1 MRITFHGATQTVT
14 GSMHEVAANGAR
26 LLLDCGL
33 YQGRRKEARERN
45 ANFPFPASR
54 IRCVLLSHAHID
66 HSGNI
71 PTLVKSG
78 FEGPVYATP
87 ATVDLCHSMLPDSAH
102 LQEKDALFLA
112 KRKHRRKLLGIEDG
126 LEIIEPLYSQA
137 DAERALEHFRPVL
150 DGTPAEAAPGV
161 TFTGIEAGHMLGSTS
176 LVLEV
181 ESRGRKIRIGYS
193 GDVGR
198 PNLPII
204 RDPEPLPQVD
214 YLVMEST
221 YGDRLHKDLETVKGK
236 LADAVRRA
244 ASRGGKI
251 IAPAFAVGRTQ
262 QLVLLLHELIEEKQ
276 IPSIPIFVDSPLAVD
291 VTEVFRRH
299 VYLFDEETSR
309 FLRNGEDPFGFR
321 LLRYVREASESKALN
336 DLRGP
341 ALIISASGMCEAGRI
356 LHHLRNNIEDPR
368 NMVLITGFMAEHTL
382 GRKIV
387 EKQPEVPIFGEP
399 VRLRAEVV
407 KLNELSGHADQR
419 ELLEWMKPVA
429 RSLRGLF
436 LVHGEPAQAA
446 ALKAAIRDRYGL
458 DAVIPARGQ
467 SFELE

>member
-161 TFTGIEAGHMLGSTS
+161 TFTGVEAGHMLGSTS

-221 YGDRLHKDLETVKGK
+221 YGDRLHKDLATVKSK

-244 ASRGGKI
+244 AARGGKI

-276 IPSIPIFVDSPLAVD
+276 IPSIPVFVDSPLAVD

>member
-112 KRKHRRKLLGIEDG
+112 KRKHRRKLLGIEDE

-221 YGDRLHKDLETVKGK
+221 YGDRLHKDLATVKSK

-244 ASRGGKI
+244 AARGGKI

>member
-1 MRITFHGATQTVT
+1 
-14 GSMHEVAANGAR
+14 
-26 LLLDCGL
+26 
-33 YQGRRKEARERN
+33 
-45 ANFPFPASR
+45 
-54 IRCVLLSHAHID
+54 
-66 HSGNI
+66 
-71 PTLVKSG
+71 
-78 FEGPVYATP
+78 
-87 ATVDLCHSMLPDSAH
+87 
-102 LQEKDALFLA
+102 
-112 KRKHRRKLLGIEDG
+112 
-126 LEIIEPLYSQA
+126 
-137 DAERALEHFRPVL
+137 
-150 DGTPAEAAPGV
+150 
-161 TFTGIEAGHMLGSTS
+161 
-176 LVLEV
+176 
-181 ESRGRKIRIGYS
+181 
-193 GDVGR
+193 
-198 PNLPII
+198 
-204 RDPEPLPQVD
+204 
-214 YLVMEST
+214 
-221 YGDRLHKDLETVKGK
+221 
-236 LADAVRRA
+236 
-244 ASRGGKI
+244 
-251 IAPAFAVGRTQ
+251 
-262 QLVLLLHELIEEKQ
+262 
-276 IPSIPIFVDSPLAVD
+276 